1 MPKALPQDQFHVEKC
16 IKFCEDVELLIAESS
31 KKADEREAHT
41 GKPTSRLSY
50 VDAVLIVAERSKIE
64 PDLAAIYLNPVIK
77 QKMQAEWENKHMLPK
92 SARLPF

>member
-16 IKFCEDVELLIAESS
+16 IKFCDEVEALVNESNQ
-31 KKADEREAHT
+31 KADDRELAT
-41 GKPTSRLSY
+41 GKASSRLAY

-64 PDLAAIYLNPVIK
+64 PDLAAIFLNPVIK
-77 QKMQAEWENKHMLPK
+77 QKMQNEWENKHMLPK